1 VWRRKD
7 MHKWFWLGKLNEND
21 HLEDLGVDGS
31 SWSVGWNDVDWIHL
45 SVREKQAAFGHV
57 VTIHRVP

>member
-1 VWRRKD
+1 